1 MEENKSKIFGIVYER
16 KYPNQIK
23 EINASLSSHESN
35 PSQVQEFPGNSQTV
49 LDKISQLC
57 SNSPNES
64 FNDLYVP
71 TAIHKGNKSCTN
83 HPMSKF
89 VSYKNLSSSFSVFTS
104 QLSRVKIPKNVQDVL
119 RVPEWRNVVL
129 EEIRVLEKNKT
140 WEIENLPRRKITVG
154 CKWVFTTKYKSDGT
168 LERYK
173 MRLVAKGFTQTYDID
188 CLETFALVEKLNIVR
203 ILLSLAATLD

>member
-1 MEENKSKIFGIVYER
+1 MNPIQVKFKSF
-16 KYPNQIK
+16 Q
-23 EINASLSSHESN
+23 
-35 PSQVQEFPGNSQTV
+35 
-49 LDKISQLC
+49 
-57 SNSPNES
+57 
-64 FNDLYVP
+64 
-71 TAIHKGNKSCTN
+71 
-83 HPMSKF
+83 
-89 VSYKNLSSSFSVFTS
+89 
-104 QLSRVKIPKNVQDVL
+104 IPKNVQDVL

-173 MRLVAKGFTQTYDID
+173 TRLVAKGFTQTYDID